1 MQELRVAIIG
11 TGTISNRHMKVWGN
25 IPQVKVVAAAEI
37 NEPKL
42 KAWGERYHFNEK
54 DLYTDFREMLKR
66 DDIDA
71 VDVCVHNNLHT
82 PVSMYVMKAGYPC
95 YSEKPMSASYFDSKL
110 LYDCAKATGQK
121 LAIQISSLYSAQTYI
136 AKQVLNAGKLGNV
149 YHARMATA
157 SHRRRNAV
165 DRAALFSSPDF
176 RDAYMAGHGQIVDLG
191 IYHFGQMLY
200 LLGLPELD
208 SVLGKLHQG
217 VEMPNE
223 EWAKSHPMTV
233 EDMGVG
239 FATFKNGLSLEL
251 QEASAVNKDDHMD
264 HHILGSKGGLYWGMT
279 DDFGGD
285 WSMGGGGGPMGGGG
299 LPGPLQPQLY
309 YRGQDEFGYDVTIDY
324 HAYENQQDLKT
335 YKPEMMQWFD
345 NQLHW
350 YNYLTG
356 KLTDETRY
364 NTPLIG
370 LNVSLLTDGLVL
382 SAEMGRAVTAD
393 EIKTNSKSLAIWK
406 QETPWGVFDYDASL

>member
-1 MQELRVAIIG
+1 MKELRVAIIG
-11 TGTISNRHMKVWGN
+11 TGTISNRHMKVWSN

-37 NEPKL
+37 DQPKL
-42 KAWGERYHFNEK
+42 KAWGERYHFDEK

-110 LYDCAKATGQK
+110 LYDCAKVTGQK

-136 AKQVLNAGKLGNV
+136 AKKVLKAGKLGNV

-165 DRAALFSSPDF
+165 DRAALFSSKDF

-200 LLGLPELD
+200 LLDLPELK
-208 SVLGKLHQG
+208 SVLGQLHQG
-217 VEMPNE
+217 VEMPSE
-223 EWAKSHPMTV
+223 AWAKSHPMTV

-239 FATFKNGLSLEL
+239 FATFE
-251 QEASAVNKDDHMD
+251 
-264 HHILGSKGGLYWGMT
+264 GGLYWGMT

-285 WSMGGGGGPMGGGG
+285 WSMGGMGGPMGGG
-299 LPGPLQPQLY
+299 LPAPLQPQLY
-309 YRGQDEFGYDVTIDY
+309 YRGQDEFGFDVSIDF

-335 YKPEMMQWFD
+335 YDPDMMQWFD

-393 EIKTNSKSLAIWK
+393 EIKANSKSLAIWK
-406 QETPWGVFDYDASL
+406 QETPWGVFDYDATL